1 MTLAWSS
8 VILTSVIIDVRRHF
22 INLFPGTSVATSTV
36 VTTDVTTTG
45 STSHGGMD
53 LVSTTTTTT
62 TTTLVLVVVVVVVVV
77 VVIMV
82 VVTVVLTHFAQSSK
96 MGTVTKGFDVR
107 LANRRFLVFDFRA
120 L

>member
-53 LVSTTTTTT
+53 LVSTTTT

>member
-1 MTLAWSS
+1 MTLALLS

-53 LVSTTTTTT
+53 LVSTTTT